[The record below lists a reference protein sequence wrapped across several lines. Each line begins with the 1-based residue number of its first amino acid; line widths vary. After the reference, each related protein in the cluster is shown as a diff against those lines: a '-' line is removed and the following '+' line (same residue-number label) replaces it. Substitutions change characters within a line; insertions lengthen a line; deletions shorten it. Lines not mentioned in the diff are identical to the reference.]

1 MAHEGKI
8 WLIGGSVLVDPDA
21 DEDDEAPR
29 EAPTIRRGI
38 SSVLLYDIQADSWG
52 MGPAPP
58 RAGTGGE
65 GPPPRAAVLNGE
77 IHVMS
82 DESHWVYRG
91 AAWVDAPVRPHP
103 GPVVSPRNLLTKFE
117 FPACESILLG

>member
-1 MAHEGKI
+1 M
-8 WLIGGSVLVDPDA
+8 LVDPDA
-21 DEDDEAPR
+21 DEDDDTAGF
-29 EAPTIRRGI
+29 AI

-77 IHVMS
+77 VHVLS
-82 DESHWVYRG
+82 DQSHWVYRG
-91 AAWVDAPVRPHP
+91 AAWVDAPARPHS
-103 GPVVSPRNLLTKFE
+103 GPVVRTPGRFTSSA
-117 FPACESILLG
+117 FPACESVLLG